1 MSNSG
6 IKTKVPEGVVY
17 PPQGRRGAR
26 KALRLVGSLLGI
38 GVAVLWSMPL
48 VWSVIAS
55 LRPVGEPFARGQVWF
70 GSALSLANFFRA
82 FELAPFALYFRNTVL
97 LVLLILS
104 VQLVTSSLAAF
115 AFSFYRFKGEK
126 LLFTVILT
134 QMMIPTVALLVPNF
148 ETIRVLGLYDTIPAM
163 AIPFWGSAFG
173 IFLLRQTFLG
183 IPKDYG
189 DAALMDGC
197 SWDRILW
204 HVYLPLATPAVIAFS
219 ISSINWHWNNLLW
232 PLVITRSDTARPLT
246 AGLARFTQLG
256 EIGAQWGL
264 MSAATLIVALPLLL
278 LFLIFQKRFMEG
290 YMTSGLK

>member
-1 MSNSG
+1 MSSKIVTRRG
-6 IKTKVPEGVVY
+6 PEAIVY
-17 PPQGRRGAR
+17 PPQNGSARRRAY
-26 KALRLVGSLLGI
+26 RLLGTVLGI

-48 VWSVIAS
+48 IWSVIAS
-55 LRPVGEPFARGQVWF
+55 LRPLGEPFARGQVWF
-70 GSALSLANFFRA
+70 GSGLSLANFYRA

-126 LLFTVILT
+126 ILFTVILT
-134 QMMIPTVALLVPNF
+134 QMMIPTVTLLVPNF

-197 SWDRILW
+197 SWYRILW
-204 HVYLPLATPAVIAFS
+204 HVYLPMATPAVIAFS

-232 PLVITRSDTARPLT
+232 PLIITRSDSARPLT

-278 LFLIFQKRFMEG
+278 LFLLFQKRFMEG